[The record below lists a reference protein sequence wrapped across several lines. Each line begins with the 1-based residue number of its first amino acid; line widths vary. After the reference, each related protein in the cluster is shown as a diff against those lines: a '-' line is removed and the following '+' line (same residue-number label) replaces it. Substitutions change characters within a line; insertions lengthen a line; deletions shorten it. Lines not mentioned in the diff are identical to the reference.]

1 MFSSLKR
8 QHDPKPRAYVGTL
21 LIALLLVVGLPMLLL
36 GCAQPIPSESMT
48 PTSGPQ
54 PATEEVAAVKTSA
67 WDGFCTVALPIP
79 WQATMAN
86 GIILRIKQH
95 NHLGAVHCGWPE

>member
-8 QHDPKPRAYVGTL
+8 PHDRKPSAYIGTL
-21 LIALLLVVGLPMLLL
+21 LIVLLLVVGLPMLLL
-36 GCAQPIPSESMT
+36 GCQTPQPSESMT
-48 PTSGPQ
+48 PTSGP
-54 PATEEVAAVKTSA
+54 ATSPEVATTLQTSA
-67 WDGFCTVALPIP
+67 WDGFCSVALPIP
-79 WQATMAN
+79 WQATMPD